1 MFEYFEEALHD
12 YLWFLLSFALR
23 DEELKECK
31 AIEEVKYN
39 LYIHLRFKHKSQ
51 KLRYNKGE
59 LVNDVELIPL

>member
-31 AIEEVKYN
+31 AIEELKHN
-39 LYIHLRFKHKSQ
+39 QHLR
-51 KLRYNKGE
+51 LRF
-59 LVNDVELIPL
+59 